1 MPPDPHTDV
10 RYQPDDRPPRL
21 LSAGLGAQLALL
33 SITGIVL
40 TPAIVVRAAGGSDLY
55 LQWAVFAA
63 VLISGTTTIIQSVRL
78 GRIGAGY
85 ILLMGSSGA
94 FIAVCITAIA
104 DAGPDTMASLIMVTA
119 LLQFFLAARLR
130 LFRRIL
136 TPTVSGT
143 VIMLIPV
150 TVMPIIFDVLNDV
163 PETLPAVAAPLS
175 AAVTIAVIALIAL
188 KATGVLRLWAPVA
201 GVVAGSCVA
210 GFFGGYDTTSLKD
223 AAWFGIPLAGWP
235 GVDLTF
241 EQKFWVL
248 LPTFLFLTLIGI
260 IETLG
265 DSIAIQR
272 VSWRKPRAV
281 DFQSVQGA
289 IAADGTGNLLSGLL
303 GTTPNT
309 TYSSSIAMAE
319 LTGVAARSVGV
330 AVGAIFLVAAFVPK
344 GLAVVLAIPGPVVG
358 AYLAVLMAILF
369 VLGMKVVIG
378 GGLDYRAGIVVS
390 LSFWIGVGFEQ
401 DMIFPEIFDVLMGGL
416 LSNGMTSG
424 GLCAIALTLLQ
435 DLMGPRKRSIEL
447 TLDDGTLPKV
457 QRFIQNFAR
466 QFRWPES
473 AVLRM
478 QGAAEEILI
487 LLTEESDLPPSE
499 KMLLTASR
507 EDDSA
512 WLEFIGSAGTA
523 NVQDRITFLGKEV
536 NFQSTEQELTLRL
549 LHHLT
554 QSVRHERY
562 HDVQIISVRV
572 GITA

>member
-1 MPPDPHTDV
+1 MVSDPNIGV
-10 RYQPDDRPPRL
+10 RYQPDDKPPNL
-21 LSAGLGAQLALL
+21 LSIGLGAQLALL

-40 TPAIVVRAAGGSDLY
+40 TPAIVIRAAGGSDMY

-63 VLISGTTTIIQSVRL
+63 VIISGTTTILQSVRF

-85 ILLMGSSGA
+85 VLLMGSSGA
-94 FIAVCITAIA
+94 FIAVCISAIA
-104 DAGPDTMASLIMVTA
+104 DAGPDTMAALIMVTA
-119 LLQFFLAARLR
+119 LVQFVLAARLR

-150 TVMPIIFDVLNDV
+150 TVMPVIFDVLDDV
-163 PETLPAVAAPLS
+163 PESLPSFGAPLC
-175 AAVTIAVIALIAL
+175 AMVTVGVIALTAL
-188 KATGVLRLWAPVA
+188 RAKGVLRLWAPVA

-210 GFFGGYDTTSLKD
+210 AVLGGYDTDSIRQ
-223 AAWFGIPLAGWP
+223 AAWIGIPLAGWP
-235 GVDLTF
+235 GIDLAF
-241 EQKFWVL
+241 EKEFWVL
-248 LPTFLFLTLIGI
+248 LPTFLFLTLIGV

-272 VSWRKPRAV
+272 VSWKKSRAV

-289 IAADGTGNLLSGLL
+289 IAADGTGNMLSGIL

-330 AVGAIFLVAAFVPK
+330 AVGAIFLVSAFMPK
-344 GLAVVLAIPGPVVG
+344 TLAIVLAIPGPVVG
-358 AYLAVLMAILF
+358 AYLAVLMSILF
-369 VLGMKVVIG
+369 VLGVKVVVG
-378 GGLDYRAGIVVS
+378 GGLDYKSGVVVS

-401 DMIFPEIFDVLMGGL
+401 DMIFPNIFDSFLGGL

-424 GLCAIALTLLQ
+424 GLCAIGLTVLQ
-435 DLMGPRKRSIEL
+435 DLMGPRRKSIEL
-447 TLDDGTLPKV
+447 ALDSNALHTVRKFLQD
-457 QRFIQNFAR
+457 FAH
-466 QFRWPES
+466 QFRWS
-473 AVLRM
+473 DSTILRM

-487 LLTEESDLPPSE
+487 LLSEESELPATE
-499 KMLLTASR
+499 KLLLTASR
-507 EDDSA
+507 EGDST

-523 NVQDRITFLGKEV
+523 NVQDRIAFLGKEV
-536 NFQSTEQELTLRL
+536 NFQSPEQELTLRL
-549 LHHLT
+549 LSHLT
-554 QSVRHERY
+554 ETVRHERY

-572 GITA
+572 SAAD